1 MLAVTAADVAEARA
15 CSAGYHATSLDALTS
30 AGTSL
35 ADHLLVVPGH
45 AGTYEVRD
53 ALRRSVRR
61 LDQRQ
66 RLVLHLRF
74 VDDLTQ
80 GEIGERIGVSQMQV
94 SRILRG
100 ILDRLRA
107 DLAGDDVAEAA
118 VSAA

>member
-1 MLAVTAADVAEARA
+1 M
-15 CSAGYHATSLDALTS
+15 
-30 AGTSL
+30 
-35 ADHLLVVPGH
+35 
-45 AGTYEVRD
+45 RD
-53 ALRRSVRR
+53 ALRRSVAR

-74 VDDLTQ
+74 VEELTQ

-100 ILDRLRA
+100 ILGRLRA
-107 DLAGDDVAEAA
+107 DLVGDDVADAA